1 MRGLKGGQS
10 MVTNN
15 MLNIGAK
22 IKHLREAS
30 KITQT
35 QLADFLSVDQSLVSK
50 IEKGERSISSDM
62 LSNIAI
68 LFCYPL
74 SKLLTEDEVKPTYNI
89 AFRTNTISNEDLRVL
104 FTINKI
110 ALNQFKMD
118 QLAGGIA
125 DD

>member
-1 MRGLKGGQS
+1 MT
-10 MVTNN
+10 TNN
-15 MLNIGAK
+15 MTTIGAK
-22 IKHLREAS
+22 IRSLRETA
-30 KITQT
+30 KVTQT
-35 QLADFLSVDQSLVSK
+35 QLAEFLSIDQSLISK

-62 LSNIAI
+62 LSNIAT

-89 AFRTNTISNEDLRVL
+89 AFRTTAISNDDLRAL
-104 FTINKI
+104 FVINKI

>member
-1 MRGLKGGQS
+1 MATK
-10 MVTNN
+10 N
-15 MLNIGAK
+15 MTNIGEK
-22 IKHLREAS
+22 IKRLRETA
-30 KITQT
+30 KVTQT
-35 QLADFLSVDQSLVSK
+35 QLAEFLSIDQSLVSK

-62 LSNIAI
+62 LSNIAT

-89 AFRTNTISNEDLRVL
+89 AFRTTTISNDDLRAL
-104 FTINKI
+104 FVINKI